1 MKYDVIIIGAGLA
14 GLVTATELINRGK
27 TVLLLDQEG
36 EQSLGGQA
44 FWSFGGVFL
53 VDSPEQKRL
62 GVKDSFEL
70 AWKDW
75 RHTAGF
81 DRVEDED
88 SWAVQWAHAYVEFA
102 THKKYTYLKEKGV
115 RFFPVVGWAE
125 RGAMLPGGYGNSVP
139 RFHITWGTGPGLV
152 EPFKKSVLEA
162 RNRGQL
168 TYLARHQVTELIMT
182 EQGVC
187 GVRGN
192 ILVQDTA
199 ERGKATSRAV
209 VRPFHYDADAVVI
222 ASGGIGANLE
232 LVRQNWP
239 DRLGKAPETMIAG
252 VPNYVDGK
260 MLELAEK
267 HGARIVNKDRMWHY
281 TEGLR
286 NFSPIWDNHGIRIL
300 PGPSSLWLDAE
311 GNRFEAPNY
320 PSFDTLSTLE
330 AIGKTGYDYSWFIL
344 TEEIIEKEF
353 ALSGSE
359 QNPDLTN
366 KRLFE
371 VLQRVKKGAPKPVQS
386 FIDNGVDFV
395 VADGV
400 KELVAGMNNLVGNEL
415 LDFLSIKEKILSR
428 DDEIV
433 NKQSTD
439 PQIQIIY
446 HARRYIGDK
455 IVRVAKPHK
464 LLSPASGKLIA
475 VRLNILT
482 RKTLG
487 GLQTNLNGAVLD
499 QQQNVING
507 LYAVGE
513 AAGFGG
519 GGIHGYRSLE
529 GTFLGSCIFTGYTV
543 GRAIP

>member
-14 GLVTATELINRGK
+14 GLVAATELIERGK
-27 TVLLLDQEG
+27 SILLLDQEG
-36 EQSLGGQA
+36 EQSIGGQA
-44 FWSFGGVFL
+44 YWSFGGLFFVN
-53 VDSPEQKRL
+53 SREQRRL
-62 GVKDSFEL
+62 GVKDSFAL

-75 RHTAGF
+75 RHAAGF
-81 DRVEDED
+81 DRLEDEA
-88 SWAVQWAHAYVEFA
+88 SWAIQCAHAYVYFA
-102 THKKYTYLKEKGV
+102 THKKYDYLKEKGIK
-115 RFFPVVGWAE
+115 FFPVVGWAE
-125 RGAMLPGGYGNSVP
+125 RGAMLAGGYGNSVP

-152 EPFKKSVLEA
+152 EPFKQRVLAA
-162 RNRGQL
+162 RNEGQL
-168 TYLARHQVTELIMT
+168 SYLARHQVTELMMT
-182 EQGVC
+182 EDGVQ

-199 ERGKATSRAV
+199 ERGTATSRDV
-209 VRPFHYDADAVVI
+209 VRSFDYMADAVVI

-232 LVRQNWP
+232 LVRKNWP
-239 DRLGKAPETMIAG
+239 ARLGKVPGTMIAG
-252 VPNYVDGK
+252 VPSYVDGK
-260 MLELAEK
+260 MLEVAEAS
-267 HGARIVNKDRMWHY
+267 GARIVNKDRMWHY

-286 NFSPIWDNHGIRIL
+286 NFAPIWENHGIRIL

-320 PSFDTLSTLE
+320 PGFDTLSTLE
-330 AIGKTGYDYSWFIL
+330 AICKTGYDYSWFIL
-344 TEEIIEKEF
+344 TEEMIEKEF

-366 KRLFE
+366 KRFFD
-371 VLQRVKKGAPKPVQS
+371 VLQRVKKGAPKPVQD
-386 FIDNGVDFV
+386 FVEQGVDFV

-400 KELVAGMNNLVGNEL
+400 KELVAAMNDLAGNEL

-428 DDEIV
+428 DGEIV
-433 NKQSTD
+433 KKQSTD
-439 PQIQIIY
+439 LQIQTIY
-446 HARRYIGDK
+446 RARDYIGDK
-455 IVRVAKPHK
+455 IVRVAKPHQ

-499 QQQNVING
+499 EQQQAING
-507 LYAVGE
+507 LYAAGE

-519 GGIHGYRSLE
+519 GGVHGYRSLE
-529 GTFLGSCIFTGYTV
+529 GTFLGGCIFTGYTV

>member
-14 GLVTATELINRGK
+14 GLVTATELIERGK

-88 SWAVQWAHAYVEFA
+88 SWAIQWAHAYVEFA

-209 VRPFHYDADAVVI
+209 VRPFHYHADAVVI

-320 PSFDTLSTLE
+320 PGFDTLSTLE

-366 KRLFE
+366 KRLLE

-499 QQQNVING
+499 QHQNVVNG

>member
-14 GLVTATELINRGK
+14 GLVTATELIDRGK

-209 VRPFHYDADAVVI
+209 VRPFHYHADAVVI

-320 PSFDTLSTLE
+320 PGFDTLSTLE

-366 KRLFE
+366 KRLLE

-439 PQIQIIY
+439 PQIQTIY

-455 IVRVAKPHK
+455 IVRVAKPHQ

>member
-14 GLVTATELINRGK
+14 GLVTATELIDRGK

-88 SWAVQWAHAYVEFA
+88 SWAIQWAHAYVEFA
-102 THKKYTYLKEKGV
+102 THKKYSYLKEKGV

-168 TYLARHQVTELIMT
+168 TYLARHQVTELMMT

-209 VRPFHYDADAVVI
+209 VRPFHYHADAVVI

-320 PSFDTLSTLE
+320 PGFDTLSTLE

-439 PQIQIIY
+439 PQIQTIY

-507 LYAVGE
+507 LYAAGE

-519 GGIHGYRSLE
+519 GGVHGYRSLE

>member
-14 GLVTATELINRGK
+14 GLVTATELIDRGK

-125 RGAMLPGGYGNSVP
+125 RGAILPGGYGNSVP
-139 RFHITWGTGPGLV
+139 RFHIAWGTGPGLV

-320 PSFDTLSTLE
+320 PGFDTLSTLE

-366 KRLFE
+366 KRLLE

-439 PQIQIIY
+439 PQIQTIY

-507 LYAVGE
+507 LYAAGE

>member
-14 GLVTATELINRGK
+14 GLVTATELIERGK

-88 SWAVQWAHAYVEFA
+88 SWAIQWAHAYVEFA

-209 VRPFHYDADAVVI
+209 VRPFHYHADAVVI

-320 PSFDTLSTLE
+320 PGFDTLSTLE

-366 KRLFE
+366 KRLLE

-455 IVRVAKPHK
+455 IVRVAKPHQ

>member
-209 VRPFHYDADAVVI
+209 VRPFYYDADAVVI

-320 PSFDTLSTLE
+320 PGFDTLSTLE

-366 KRLFE
+366 KRLLE

-455 IVRVAKPHK
+455 IVRVAKPHQ

>member
-267 HGARIVNKDRMWHY
+267 HGTRIVNKDRMWHY

-320 PSFDTLSTLE
+320 PGFDTLSTLE

-366 KRLFE
+366 KRLLE

-455 IVRVAKPHK
+455 IVRVAKPHQ

>member
-320 PSFDTLSTLE
+320 PGFDTLSTLE

-455 IVRVAKPHK
+455 IVRVAKPHQ

>member
-1 MKYDVIIIGAGLA
+1 
-14 GLVTATELINRGK
+14 
-27 TVLLLDQEG
+27 
-36 EQSLGGQA
+36 
-44 FWSFGGVFL
+44 
-53 VDSPEQKRL
+53 
-62 GVKDSFEL
+62 
-70 AWKDW
+70 
-75 RHTAGF
+75 
-81 DRVEDED
+81 
-88 SWAVQWAHAYVEFA
+88 
-102 THKKYTYLKEKGV
+102 
-115 RFFPVVGWAE
+115 
-125 RGAMLPGGYGNSVP
+125 MLPGGYGNSVP

-152 EPFKKSVLEA
+152 ELFKKSVLEA

-168 TYLARHQVTELIMT
+168 TYLARHQVTELMMT

-209 VRPFHYDADAVVI
+209 VRPFHYHADAVVI

-320 PSFDTLSTLE
+320 PGFDTLSTLE

-439 PQIQIIY
+439 PQIQTIY

-507 LYAVGE
+507 LYAAGE

-519 GGIHGYRSLE
+519 GGVHGYRSLE

>member
-311 GNRFEAPNY
+311 GNRFKAPNY
-320 PSFDTLSTLE
+320 PGFDTLSTLE

-366 KRLFE
+366 KRLLE

>member
-320 PSFDTLSTLE
+320 PGFDTLSTLE

-366 KRLFE
+366 KRLLE

-439 PQIQIIY
+439 PQIQTIY

-507 LYAVGE
+507 LYAAGE

-519 GGIHGYRSLE
+519 GGVHGYRSLE

>member
-14 GLVTATELINRGK
+14 GLVTATELIDRGK

-102 THKKYTYLKEKGV
+102 THKKYSYLKEKGV

-152 EPFKKSVLEA
+152 ELFKKSVLEA

-168 TYLARHQVTELIMT
+168 TYLARHQVTELMMT

-209 VRPFHYDADAVVI
+209 VRPFHYHADAVVI

-320 PSFDTLSTLE
+320 PGFDTLSTLE

-439 PQIQIIY
+439 PQIQTIY

-507 LYAVGE
+507 LYAAGE

-519 GGIHGYRSLE
+519 GGVHGYRSLE

>member
-366 KRLFE
+366 KRLLE

>member
-311 GNRFEAPNY
+311 GKRFEAPNY
-320 PSFDTLSTLE
+320 PGFDTLSTLE

-366 KRLFE
+366 KRLLE

-455 IVRVAKPHK
+455 IVRVAKPHQ

>member
-70 AWKDW
+70 AWEDW

-125 RGAMLPGGYGNSVP
+125 RGAILPGGHGNSVP

-168 TYLARHQVTELIMT
+168 TYLARHQVTELIMM

-209 VRPFHYDADAVVI
+209 VRPFYYDADAVVI

-320 PSFDTLSTLE
+320 PGFDTLSTLE

-439 PQIQIIY
+439 PQIQTIY

-507 LYAVGE
+507 LYAAGE

-519 GGIHGYRSLE
+519 GGVHGYRSLE

>member
-1 MKYDVIIIGAGLA
+1 
-14 GLVTATELINRGK
+14 
-27 TVLLLDQEG
+27 
-36 EQSLGGQA
+36 
-44 FWSFGGVFL
+44 
-53 VDSPEQKRL
+53 
-62 GVKDSFEL
+62 
-70 AWKDW
+70 
-75 RHTAGF
+75 
-81 DRVEDED
+81 
-88 SWAVQWAHAYVEFA
+88 
-102 THKKYTYLKEKGV
+102 
-115 RFFPVVGWAE
+115 
-125 RGAMLPGGYGNSVP
+125 MLPGGYGNSVP

-311 GNRFEAPNY
+311 GKRFEAPNY
-320 PSFDTLSTLE
+320 PGFDTLSTLE

-366 KRLFE
+366 KRLLE

>member
-14 GLVTATELINRGK
+14 GLVTATELIDRGK

-88 SWAVQWAHAYVEFA
+88 SWAIQWAHAYVEFA

-209 VRPFHYDADAVVI
+209 VRPFHYHADAVVI

-320 PSFDTLSTLE
+320 PGFDTLSTLE

-366 KRLFE
+366 KRLLE

-439 PQIQIIY
+439 PQIQTIY

-507 LYAVGE
+507 LYAAGE

>member
-320 PSFDTLSTLE
+320 PGFDTLSTLE

-366 KRLFE
+366 KRLLE

>member
-320 PSFDTLSTLE
+320 PGFDTLSTLE

-366 KRLFE
+366 KRLLE

-439 PQIQIIY
+439 PQIQTIY

-455 IVRVAKPHK
+455 IVRVAKPHQ

-507 LYAVGE
+507 LYAAGE

>member
-14 GLVTATELINRGK
+14 GLVTATELIDRGK

-88 SWAVQWAHAYVEFA
+88 SWAIQWAHAYVEFA
-102 THKKYTYLKEKGV
+102 THKKYSYLKEKGV

-152 EPFKKSVLEA
+152 ELFKKSVLEA

-168 TYLARHQVTELIMT
+168 TYLARHQVTELMMT

-209 VRPFHYDADAVVI
+209 VRPFHYHADAVVI

-320 PSFDTLSTLE
+320 PGFDTLSTLE

-439 PQIQIIY
+439 PQIQTIY

-507 LYAVGE
+507 LYAAGE

-519 GGIHGYRSLE
+519 GGVHGYRSLE

>member
-14 GLVTATELINRGK
+14 GLGTATELIDRGK

-320 PSFDTLSTLE
+320 PGFDTLSTLE

-366 KRLFE
+366 KRLLE

-439 PQIQIIY
+439 PQIQTIY

-455 IVRVAKPHK
+455 IVRVAKPHQ

-507 LYAVGE
+507 LYAAGE

>member
-14 GLVTATELINRGK
+14 GLVTATELIERGK
-27 TVLLLDQEG
+27 SVLLLDQEG

-81 DRVEDED
+81 DRIEDED
-88 SWAVQWAHAYVEFA
+88 SWAIQWAHAYVEFA

-152 EPFKKSVLEA
+152 EPFKKHVLEA

-168 TYLARHQVTELIMT
+168 TYLARHQVTELIMA

-199 ERGKATSRAV
+199 ERGKATTRAV
-209 VRPFHYDADAVVI
+209 VRSFDYYADAVVI

-239 DRLGKAPETMIAG
+239 ERLGKAPETMIAG

-320 PSFDTLSTLE
+320 PGFDTLSTLE

-366 KRLFE
+366 KRLLE
-371 VLQRVKKGAPKPVQS
+371 VLQRVKKGAPKPVKA

-400 KELVAGMNNLVGNEL
+400 KELVAGMNDLAGNEL

-439 PQIQIIY
+439 PQIQTIY
-446 HARRYIGDK
+446 HARHYIGDK
-455 IVRVAKPHK
+455 IVRVAKPHQ

-499 QQQNVING
+499 QQQKVING
-507 LYAVGE
+507 LYAAGE

-519 GGIHGYRSLE
+519 GGVHGYRSLE
-529 GTFLGSCIFTGYTV
+529 GTFLGGCIFTGYTV

>member
-320 PSFDTLSTLE
+320 PGFDTLSTLE

-366 KRLFE
+366 KRLLE

-439 PQIQIIY
+439 PQIQTIY

-455 IVRVAKPHK
+455 IVRVAKPHQ

>member
-14 GLVTATELINRGK
+14 GLVTATELIDRGK

-88 SWAVQWAHAYVEFA
+88 SWAIQWAHAYVEFA
-102 THKKYTYLKEKGV
+102 THKKYSYLKEKGV

-209 VRPFHYDADAVVI
+209 VRPFHYHADAVVI

-320 PSFDTLSTLE
+320 PGFDTLSTLE

-439 PQIQIIY
+439 PQIQTIY

-507 LYAVGE
+507 LYAAGE

-519 GGIHGYRSLE
+519 GGVHGYRSLE

>member
-14 GLVTATELINRGK
+14 GLVTATELIERGK

-88 SWAVQWAHAYVEFA
+88 SWAIQWAHAYVEFA

-209 VRPFHYDADAVVI
+209 VRPFHYHADAVVI

-320 PSFDTLSTLE
+320 PGFDTLSTLE

-439 PQIQIIY
+439 PQIQTIY